1 MIPQLAFLLPFF
13 MLIGIGGQLLG
24 LVLFF
29 TLIFF
34 QENLGKKTD
43 FLKASVFFFLI
54 WFVFP
59 LFSLIETLSLKSHM
73 PSSFLIASLGFLA
86 LSFKKG
92 RSFEGN
98 KRFYSFMKGLSWA
111 LGILFVYTLI
121 QYFFGFDYRYDGFI
135 MPKSETY
142 GSELFRPYR
151 PSGFYGHPLSLTS
164 VCLGLYGFCIFLI
177 SKGQKD
183 FKLIFCGSLA
193 FLILLLTGSRMSFLL
208 AAAFLALFFA
218 RKTPLFGRF
227 LALFIG
233 FFVVYFSGL
242 WHRFTEIWELGPF
255 WEFPRIVLWKSYWSI
270 FLEKPFLGHGSLA
283 VKEMVRAHNI
293 YLQVLVEIGLLGFG
307 LLSFFF
313 YQLYKIFKKV
323 SNNSIF
329 YQAFV
334 FAFVLNLIHGLTQNT
349 LFDAS
354 LICFYFYLL
363 LFSLKKP
370 LQEV

>member
-1 MIPQLAFLLPFF
+1 

-34 QENLGKKTD
+34 QESLGKKED
-43 FLKASVFFFLI
+43 LLKASGFFFLI

-59 LFSLIETLSLKSHM
+59 LFSLTEAFSLKSHM
-73 PSSFLIASLGFLA
+73 PSSFLMVSLGFLA
-86 LSFKKG
+86 LSFKKKYDLKDRRG
-92 RSFEGN
+92 FDSFTQ
-98 KRFYSFMKGLSWA
+98 GLSWA
-111 LGILFVYTLI
+111 LAILCLYTLI
-121 QYFFGFDYRYDGFI
+121 QYFFGFDYRSDGFI
-135 MPKSETY
+135 MSKSETY
-142 GSELFRPYR
+142 GSEFFRPYR

-164 VCLGLYGFCIFLI
+164 VCLALSGFCTFLI

-183 FKLIFCGSLA
+183 FKLIFCSSLA
-193 FLILLLTGSRMSFLL
+193 FLILLLTGSRMSFLI
-208 AAAFLALFFA
+208 AAAFLAFFFA
-218 RKTPLFGRF
+218 RKTPLLGRF

-233 FFVVYFSGL
+233 VFVVYFSGL

-255 WEFPRIVLWKSYWSI
+255 WEFPRIVLWKSYWSF

-293 YLQVLVEIGLLGFG
+293 YLQILVEIGLLGFG

-313 YQLYKIFKKV
+313 YQLYKVLKKL
-323 SNNSIF
+323 SSNSIF

-334 FAFVLNLIHGLTQNT
+334 FAFSLNLVHGLTQNT
-349 LFDAS
+349 LFDANVM
-354 LICFYFYLL
+354 CFYFYLL
-363 LFSLKKP
+363 LLSLKKA
-370 LQEV
+370 